1 MAESAR
7 SLPTRRTVNN
17 LGRPTR
23 GAALG
28 LRARVLLYAASPL
41 FNGNTDFFNVKDNK
55 GNQLVSQTYDETKW
69 AKAAAAA
76 KDVIELAKASGL
88 YELYAVAPK
97 IGTVLAMYNVL
108 RCIPHFIRIR
118 IIRKVGRT

>member
-1 MAESAR
+1 MYKR
-7 SLPTRRTVNN
+7 QVNN

-28 LRARVLLYAASPL
+28 LRSRVLLYAASPL
-41 FNGNTDFFNVKDNK
+41 FNGNTDFFNVKDCY

-76 KDVIELAKASGL
+76 KDVIELALSLIHIWDVCLLGL
-88 YELYAVAPK
+88 QQ
-97 IGTVLAMYNVL
+97 
-108 RCIPHFIRIR
+108 
-118 IIRKVGRT
+118 